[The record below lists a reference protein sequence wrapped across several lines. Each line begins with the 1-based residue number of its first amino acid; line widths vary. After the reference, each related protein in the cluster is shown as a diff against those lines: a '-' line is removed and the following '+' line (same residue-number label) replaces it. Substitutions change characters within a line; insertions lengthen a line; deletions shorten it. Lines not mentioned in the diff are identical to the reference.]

1 MSSTGLVLV
10 GLLTGSWTASWGGFK
25 DSPFEG
31 YRPRSAMRTVLLAVA
46 LPLGLVV
53 SGAAAAPAYLVV
65 VGLCVTAE
73 RLCTEWWKTFVR
85 EESQEPYAIPMRFA
99 VGGRPVESRAVRY
112 LLGATTAVLLV
123 LAAHT
128 AALGQRILGPTPWW
142 IDVLV
147 GATGGWLTA
156 VGGAWK
162 DAPIEGFTPWKFLRS
177 PAVATAW
184 AIVLLPF
191 TESWWV
197 LAVAAGGW
205 SVASIETY
213 KTFLTGGRPP
223 GKFDGKPVRFHAAVP
238 RRWCLLTHA
247 TCWGLN
253 AMVVALLLP
262 VGIPVAGWGP
272 ESGSLVVALC
282 VCVGACALVLAAGAG
297 SANVEMS
304 AAEPGTGAPPRR
316 SMRHVLLRGPS
327 R

>member
-1 MSSTGLVLV
+1 MTSTGLVLV
-10 GLLTGSWTASWGGFK
+10 GLLTGTWTASWGGFK

-31 YRPRSAMRTVLLAVA
+31 YRSRSALRTVLLASLLPVA
-46 LPLGLVV
+46 FVL
-53 SGAAAAPAYLVV
+53 SGATAAPAYLVV

-112 LLGATTAVLLV
+112 LVGATTVVGLLLAVCGASTGQRLLGAT
-123 LAAHT
+123 
-128 AALGQRILGPTPWW
+128 PWW
-142 IDVLV
+142 VDVLV

-156 VGGAWK
+156 IGGAWK
-162 DAPIEGFTPWKFLRS
+162 DAPIEGFSRWKFLRS

-191 TESWWV
+191 TDSWWV

-223 GKFDGKPVRFHAAVP
+223 GKFDGKPVRFHAALP
-238 RRWCLLTHA
+238 RRWCLVTHA

-253 AMVVALLLP
+253 ATVVVLLLP
-262 VGIPVAGWGP
+262 MGIPLAGWGP
-272 ESGSLVVALC
+272 ESGSLVVALF

-297 SANVEMS
+297 SANVETI
-304 AAEPGTGAPPRR
+304 AADPGAGAPLRR
-316 SMRHVLLRGPS
+316 SMRHVLLRGAS